1 MLGVQG
7 QIRGGGGGV
16 LVPIHRVEVTLVRA
30 TTLEVD
36 RLHILTPIFDK
47 TFFWGLMGNS
57 SLLCNA
63 KNCTLYLCVIITYM
77 FILLYF
83 SRIFATA
90 SDEFGLFATIPV
102 PAPCH
107 PSWPQAA
114 LWKSDL
120 GLPHYRQDNSVFTD

>member
-7 QIRGGGGGV
+7 QIRRGGGGGGGV
-16 LVPIHRVEVTLVRA
+16 PVSIHRVEVTLVSA

-57 SLLCNA
+57 SLLCYA

-77 FILLYF
+77 FILFNFFPNLCNCQ
-83 SRIFATA
+83 R
-90 SDEFGLFATIPV
+90 
-102 PAPCH
+102 
-107 PSWPQAA
+107 
-114 LWKSDL
+114 
-120 GLPHYRQDNSVFTD
+120 